1 MPIGKIGETAG
12 KGADYKAGSVNLDAA
27 TANSGG
33 KVVSGYQKTSATHSY
48 GAGALNI
55 EASTNVPKVKEN
67 LGVAKTELAGTSQY
81 GAGAVLVEGAINAP
95 KIKHEALGQVDK
107 TK

>member
-1 MPIGKIGETAG
+1 MA
-12 KGADYKAGSVNLDAA
+12 
-27 TANSGG
+27 
-33 KVVSGYQKTSATHSY
+33 GYQKTSATHTY

-81 GAGAVLVEGAINAP
+81 GAGAVLVEGALNAP
-95 KIKHEALGQVDK
+95 KLKHEALGQVDK
-107 TK
+107 TKEVVFEKK